1 MRNYHKPK
9 GMPRCALK
17 VDLMKAFD
25 TVRWDF
31 LLTVLRIVG
40 FPETLVRWIEECIT
54 TPKFSIS
61 LNGNSMATL
70 LEEGD

>member
-1 MRNYHKPK
+1 
-9 GMPRCALK
+9 MPRCAYK
-17 VDLMKAFD
+17 VDLQKAFD

-40 FPETLVRWIEECIT
+40 FPETIVRWIEECIR

-61 LNGNSMATL
+61 LKGNSMATF

>member
-1 MRNYHKPK
+1 MRNYHTSLKAK

-17 VDLMKAFD
+17 VDLQKAFFFY

-40 FPETLVRWIEECIT
+40 FPETIVRWIEECIRT
-54 TPKFSIS
+54 
-61 LNGNSMATL
+61 
-70 LEEGD
+70 